1 VARVLSTAFCVA
13 LLAATAVAF
22 ALTEGAK
29 TELSPIY
36 GTAGITKVFSP
47 TCKVPQCRTNQASIV
62 FSLRKRQRI
71 QVWIVN
77 KNSERVATIVSGKTF
92 PKGRVSLIFPGVG
105 SDGVTI
111 LPDGDYQPVIYLTGD
126 HRTITLPNVI
136 QIDTTPP
143 QVTSFS
149 PKGFRHISPDN
160 DGRNDK
166 LLIHYALNGP
176 AHGVLLVDGRQ
187 AVFTRGK
194 KLRGT
199 MTWAGTIDGV
209 LQPPGKYVLSIAAQD
224 AAGNRSKPIPFVVV
238 QIHYVSLGST
248 SYSVAPLHRF
258 AVFVLTDAKD
268 ISWLFDRGRG
278 TQRSHTLRLRAPRKP
293 GTYQLFVTAA
303 GHTARATVTVG

>member
-36 GTAGITKVFSP
+36 RTDITKVFSP
-47 TCKVPQCRTNQASIV
+47 TCKLSQCDTNQASIV
-62 FSLRKRQRI
+62 FYLRKKQRI
-71 QVWIVN
+71 EAWIIN
-77 KNSERVATIVSGKTF
+77 AHRKRVATIVNGKSF
-92 PKGRVSLIFPGVG
+92 PKGKVSLVFPGVG
-105 SDGVTI
+105 ADGVTI
-111 LPDGDYQPVIYLTGD
+111 LPDGEYQPVIRLVGE
-126 HRTITLPNVI
+126 HRTITLPNI
-136 QIDTTPP
+136 IELDTTPP
-143 QVTSFS
+143 AVASYS
-149 PKGFRHISPDN
+149 PKGFTHISPDH

-166 LLIHYALNGP
+166 LLITYTVNGP

-194 KLRGT
+194 KLHGT
-199 MTWAGTIDGV
+199 MPWNGTVDGQ

-224 AAGNRSKPIPFVVV
+224 AAGNRSKPVPFIVVE
-238 QIHYVSLGST
+238 IRYIALGRT
-248 SYSVAPLHRF
+248 SISAAPLHRF
-258 AVFVLTDAKD
+258 AVFVLTDAKE

-293 GTYQLFVTAA
+293 GTYQLFVTAS

>member
-1 VARVLSTAFCVA
+1 MARVLSTAFCVA

-36 GTAGITKVFSP
+36 KTSITKVFSP
-47 TCKVPQCRTNQASIV
+47 TCNCPTAQATII
-62 FSLRKRQRI
+62 FYLRKRQRI
-71 QVWIVN
+71 RVWMIHN
-77 KNSERVATIVSGKTF
+77 GKRVASIVGGKTF
-92 PKGRVSLIFPGVG
+92 PKGKVSLVFPGLG
-105 SDGVTI
+105 LDGVSI
-111 LPDGDYQPVIYLTGD
+111 LPDGNYQPVIYLTGD

-136 QIDTTPP
+136 QLDTTAPM
-143 QVTSFS
+143 VTSYS
-149 PKGFRHISPDN
+149 PKGFRHISPDH

-166 LLIHYALNGP
+166 LLIHYTVNGP
-176 AHGVLLVDGRQ
+176 AHGVLLVNGRQ
-187 AVFTRGK
+187 AVYTRGK
-194 KLRGT
+194 KLHGT
-199 MTWAGTIDGV
+199 MTWNGTIDHV

-224 AAGNRSKPIPFVVV
+224 VAGNRSKPVPFVVV
-238 QIHYVSLGST
+238 QIHYISLGSK
-248 SYSVAPLHRF
+248 SYSAAPLHRF

-293 GTYQLFVTAA
+293 GTYQLFVTAS